1 MIVQAGDMRAM
12 SEALMDALGLSQA
25 DVMRQRGPLTNGE
38 QEAISDQRAAFDA
51 KDAEIE
57 RLREVLHI
65 IAAQTSGKV
74 CSTERADCMAALAQA
89 ALTPNV

>member
-51 KDAEIE
+51 KDAEIQ
-57 RLREVLHI
+57 RLRSELRSRGECICVRCGLRQE
-65 IAAQTSGKV
+65 AASPQDMSN
-74 CSTERADCMAALAQA
+74 DPPFMF
-89 ALTPNV
+89 